1 MSEKLPLSDFYK
13 VIDYVTIFK
22 NDKWWEAVVVIE
34 SYGRRSIAMYLWQF
48 RDGTWKRKHK
58 FHIRSVDEWNK
69 VKTAVDQLAPK
80 VYG

>member
-13 VIDYVTIFK
+13 VVDYVTIFK
-22 NDKWWEAVVVIE
+22 NDKWWEAVVVVE
-34 SYGRRSIAMYLWQF
+34 SYGKRSIAMYLWWL

-69 VKTAVDQLAPK
+69 VKAAVDQLASK